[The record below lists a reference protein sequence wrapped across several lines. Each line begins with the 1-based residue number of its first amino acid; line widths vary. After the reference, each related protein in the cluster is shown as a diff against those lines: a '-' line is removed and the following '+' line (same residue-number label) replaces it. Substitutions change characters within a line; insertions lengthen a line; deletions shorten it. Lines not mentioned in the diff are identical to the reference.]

1 MLGFFALP
9 AALASLAD
17 VVGEAVGEAVGS
29 AEADALAALGTGH
42 ALPYAAGGSAW
53 RLASAA
59 TDARVAAAVRAD
71 GWCAPGNIQAHTP
84 SATTPA
90 HRIKNRRRQKA
101 RSALRSHPSS
111 RDPPWSSPDTSSSLS
126 ASIPMRTVCE

>member
-17 VVGEAVGEAVGS
+17 VVGEAVGA
-29 AEADALAALGTGH
+29 AEADELAALGTGH

-71 GWCAPGNIQAHTP
+71 GGCAPGNIQAHTP

-111 RDPPWSSPDTSSSLS
+111 RDPP
-126 ASIPMRTVCE
+126 